1 VSDSSIET
9 PTPVSRAVNR
19 PLPAG
24 LIDICVVGVAAAG
37 IWLFWSQYSNLSTL
51 SWWYDRTQLLRTSTT
66 LPAPDFDLTT
76 LPWKPV
82 HPRVFE
88 MKQGHLTMVTDSEP
102 FGYQAYAIL
111 STGGANAADIQ
122 FDAEVEVGAATI
134 GLVQSGKWIATNS
147 SQRTGAFSDSNSALL
162 GFGRSVTVVIANDN
176 PAGESRLT
184 VKSLRL
190 YLRK

>member
-1 VSDSSIET
+1 
-9 PTPVSRAVNR
+9 
-19 PLPAG
+19 
-24 LIDICVVGVAAAG
+24 VAAAG

-51 SWWYDRTQLLRTSTT
+51 SWWYDRTHTLRTSTT
-66 LPAPDFDLTT
+66 LPSPDYDLTT
-76 LPWKPV
+76 LPWKLV

-88 MKQGHLTMVTDSEP
+88 VKQGHLTMVTDHEP
-102 FGYQAYAIL
+102 FGYQAYAVL
-111 STGGANAADIQ
+111 NTGGANAADIQ
-122 FDAEVEVGAATI
+122 FEADVEAGAATI
-134 GLVQSGKWIATNS
+134 GLVQSGKWIATSS

-162 GFGRSVTVVIANDN
+162 GYGRSVTVVIANDN